1 MDFIAQFDI
10 DVELGIRLFLAE
22 IVPVKSEFCP
32 FFMNCVDY
40 WEIIGEI
47 DNAKILTARISLRI
61 IIYLRTPKFAKT

>member
-32 FFMNCVDY
+32 LVMNCVDN
-40 WEIIGEI
+40 WG
-47 DNAKILTARISLRI
+47 N
-61 IIYLRTPKFAKT
+61 